1 MGVRPTNK
9 YLALRYRHLAYRQT
23 DTHMAVRPTNKYLAL
38 RPTDTH
44 MVVRPTDKYLALR
57 YRHLA
62 DRQTDTHMAMPCN
75 PSQGASCRLA
85 AESLSLLI
93 SIETAQRLQADPA
106 NPGPLL
112 SSPCT

>member
-44 MVVRPTDKYLALR
+44 MVVRPTDKYLAVR
-57 YRHLA
+57 YRHL
-62 DRQTDTHMAMPCN
+62 
-75 PSQGASCRLA
+75 
-85 AESLSLLI
+85 
-93 SIETAQRLQADPA
+93 
-106 NPGPLL
+106 
-112 SSPCT
+112 